1 MPLGP
6 FIGNNGAPV
15 PFNPPTK
22 VGTFDAANCFTG
34 SLTPQTFTA
43 SGYFQESGAPATLD
57 VGPGLFDG
65 YWIIDWTARKQTA
78 GTEEYTV
85 YLLGSNDPAFAPG
98 NTEMLAVQDFG
109 GARSAV
115 APSFNTCGASPAV
128 TSGETNYIPVLNF
141 KSGIVYRY
149 IRAGIDVNGTAPT
162 ATVNSWLTYD
172 AG

>member
-1 MPLGP
+1 MALGP
-6 FIGNNGAPV
+6 WIGNNGAPM

-34 SLTPQTFTA
+34 GLTPQTFTA
-43 SGYFQESGAPATLD
+43 SGYFTAAGQPVQLD

-65 YWIIDWTARKQTA
+65 YWIIDFTNRKQT

-85 YLLGSNDPAFAPG
+85 YLLGSNDPAFGSG
-98 NTEMLAVQDFG
+98 NVEMLSVQDFG
-109 GARSAV
+109 AARNAV
-115 APSFNTCGASPAV
+115 APSGVVCGASPAV
-128 TSGETNYIPVLNF
+128 TSGETDYIAVLNF

-149 IRAGIDVNGTAPT
+149 IRAWIDVNGTTPS

>member
-1 MPLGP
+1 MALGP
-6 FIGNNGAPV
+6 WIGNNGSPV

-34 SLTPQTFTA
+34 GLTAQTFTA
-43 SGYFQESGAPATLD
+43 PGYFQASGAPVTLD

-65 YWIIDWTARKQTA
+65 YWIIDWQSRKQT

-85 YLLGSNDPAFAPG
+85 YLLGSNDPAFGAG
-98 NTEMLAVQDFG
+98 NVEMLSVQDY
-109 GARSAV
+109 GAARTAV
-115 APSFNTCGASPAV
+115 APSGVTCGASPAV
-128 TSGETNYIPVLNF
+128 TSGETDYVPVLNF

-149 IRAGIDVNGTAPT
+149 IRAWIDTNGTAPS
-162 ATVNSWLTYD
+162 AVVNSWLTYD

>member
-6 FIGNNGAPV
+6 WIGNNGAPM

-22 VGTFDAANCFTG
+22 VGTFDAATCFTG
-34 SLTPQTFTA
+34 GTTPQVFTA
-43 SGYFQESGAPATLD
+43 AGYFQASGAPVTLD

-65 YWIIDWTARKQTA
+65 YWVIDFTSRKQT

-85 YLLGSNDPAFAPG
+85 YLLGSNDPAFGAG
-98 NTEMLAVQDFG
+98 NTEMLSVQDFG
-109 GARSAV
+109 AVRNAV

-128 TSGETNYIPVLNF
+128 TSGEMNYIPVLNF

-149 IRAGIDVNGTAPT
+149 IRAGIDVNGTTPS

>member
-34 SLTPQTFTA
+34 GLTPQTFTT
-43 SGYFQESGAPATLD
+43 SGYFLEGGTPQTLD

-65 YWIIDWTARKQTA
+65 YWIIDFTARKQT
-78 GTEEYTV
+78 GTEEYTI
-85 YLLGSNDPAFAPG
+85 YLLGSNDPAFGAG
-98 NTEMLAVQDFG
+98 NIEMLSIQDFG
-109 GARSAV
+109 AARVAVQPSAV
-115 APSFNTCGASPAV
+115 NCGASPAV
-128 TSGETNYIPVLNF
+128 NSGETNYIAILNF

-149 IRAGIDVNGTAPT
+149 IRAWIDVAGTTPS